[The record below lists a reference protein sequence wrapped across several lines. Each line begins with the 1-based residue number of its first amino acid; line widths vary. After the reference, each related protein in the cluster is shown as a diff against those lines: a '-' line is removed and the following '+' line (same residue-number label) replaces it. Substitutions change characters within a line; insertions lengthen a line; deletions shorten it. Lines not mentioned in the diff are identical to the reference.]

1 MSSTLVSD
9 LRRLD
14 ACREALA
21 WAANYADMHAAWAAC
36 DRGDWMLWVAARTGV
51 DRKRVVLAACAC
63 ARLALVHVPYGEL
76 RPLRAIETAEA
87 WCRDEAT
94 IQEVRRAAADARAYV
109 KDAVDAA
116 RAAYAAAY
124 AARAA
129 DADALDADDLY
140 ADAAYG
146 AAYAAAAYGPD
157 AARKLTLLECAEIC
171 RRMLPVPTLEGA

>member
-36 DRGDWMLWVAARTGV
+36 DRGDWLLWVAARTGV
-51 DRKRVVLAACAC
+51 DRELIVLAACAC
-63 ARLALVHVPYGEL
+63 ARLALVRGPDGEL

-87 WCRDEAT
+87 WCRGEAT
-94 IQEVRRAAADARAYV
+94 IQEVRRATADARAYV
-109 KDAVDAA
+109 P
-116 RAAYAAAY
+116 AAY
-124 AARAA
+124 
-129 DADALDADDLY
+129 ADALDADALY
-140 ADAAYG
+140 AGADAAYAYAA

-157 AARKLTLLECAEIC
+157 AAGKLTLLECAEIC